1 MSKDDYTGEIKE
13 LAEKVLHGLL
23 ATNKTSEL
31 KQHFN
36 NIEVISGT
44 VQELKYKI
52 QELMFS
58 HNENMGKIDDFWK
71 I

>member
-1 MSKDDYTGEIKE
+1 MLWIYIITIIFPTKMSKDDYTGEIKE

-44 VQELKYKI
+44 V
-52 QELMFS
+52 
-58 HNENMGKIDDFWK
+58 
-71 I
+71 

>member
-44 VQELKYKI
+44 V
-52 QELMFS
+52 
-58 HNENMGKIDDFWK
+58 
-71 I
+71 